1 MLMSNIVILRAER
14 AGNFLTSAPPP
25 PPPNMDEHG
34 SPPLVNA
41 LKTVSVNIQRNW
53 NSHVFRFTA
62 QLNKCNFLNKV
73 LNSCS
78 MP

>member
-1 MLMSNIVILRAER
+1 MSNIVILRAER
-14 AGNFLTSAPPP
+14 AGNFLTSAPHPP
-25 PPPNMDEHG
+25 EHG